1 MYSYL
6 MVTSDFTESQV
17 FFYSP
22 KQLIL
27 LIYQSMSGK
36 ILASFS
42 FTWKCSTPWMEDVSP
57 KRRLTQLII
66 SNLCDHHRLLQMDT
80 EGKKQWQPGCP
91 NTGQTLSWESIT
103 SSTWF

>member
-1 MYSYL
+1 

-36 ILASFS
+36 ILASLS
-42 FTWKCSTPWMEDVSP
+42 FT
-57 KRRLTQLII
+57 
-66 SNLCDHHRLLQMDT
+66 
-80 EGKKQWQPGCP
+80 
-91 NTGQTLSWESIT
+91 
-103 SSTWF
+103 